1 MAATVGVSAFNTK
14 IYVYKSSA
22 WAIVEEPKDIS
33 GPGSTAEF
41 IDFTHQ
47 QSPSGFRE
55 RKPSFKSGG
64 DVTFTCNFVHA
75 STSVQ
80 TYLVEASIANPP
92 TREWFKIVGPDNSQF
107 EFNAYVSFTMS
118 YPLNGPE
125 EIRFTLGIDG
135 NVVAAL
141 GSVSPSASASAS

>member
-1 MAATVGVSAFNTK
+1 MAASAGVSAFNTK
-14 IYVYKSSA
+14 IWVYKSSA
-22 WAIVEEPKDIS
+22 WALVEEPKDIT

-64 DVTFTCNFVHA
+64 DVTFTCNFVHSA
-75 STSVQ
+75 TVQ
-80 TYLVEASIANPP
+80 QYLVFASIANPP
-92 TREWFKIVGPDNSQF
+92 TKEYFKIVGPDNSQF
-107 EFNAYVSFTMS
+107 EFGAYVSFTMS

-141 GSVSPSASASAS
+141 ASVSVSASASAS

>member
-1 MAATVGVSAFNTK
+1 MAASAGVSAFNTK
-14 IYVYKSSA
+14 IWVYKSAA
-22 WAIVEEPKDIS
+22 WALVEEPKDIT

-64 DVTFTCNFVHA
+64 DVTFTCNFVHSA
-75 STSVQ
+75 TVQ
-80 TYLVEASIANPP
+80 QYLVNCSIANPP
-92 TREWFKIVGPDNSQF
+92 SREYFKVVGPDNSQF
-107 EFNAYVSFTMS
+107 EFGAYVSFTMS

-141 GSVSPSASASAS
+141 ASVSVSASASAS